1 MTCCHDGIM
10 RTTVTLDP
18 DVERLLKNEA
28 HRRGQSFKIALNEAV
43 RQAFRIKLAPSHQ
56 RKPFTVKARPMN
68 LRSGI
73 DPTRLGEMA
82 DEMET
87 DAFLATT
94 KRLRGKTR

>member
-1 MTCCHDGIM
+1 MM

-43 RQAFRIKLAPSHQ
+43 RQAFRTKRALAHQ
-56 RKPFTVKARPMN
+56 SKPFVVKARPMG
-68 LRSGI
+68 LRPGI
-73 DPTRLGEMA
+73 DPLRLSELA

-87 DAFLATT
+87 DAFLNTT
-94 KRLRGKTR
+94 RRLQEKKR